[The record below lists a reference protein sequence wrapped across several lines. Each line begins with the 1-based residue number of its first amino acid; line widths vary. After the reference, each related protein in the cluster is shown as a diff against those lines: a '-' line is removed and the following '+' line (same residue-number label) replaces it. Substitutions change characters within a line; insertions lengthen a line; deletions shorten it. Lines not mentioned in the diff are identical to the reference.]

1 MQHCISM
8 VTATLM
14 LYRQLTVVLRSCTP
28 HYVDVLKASISL
40 ILFAVAQLKTLCPN
54 EEADKIFKEAFAHLK
69 GTLWEWVV
77 DREVIGGSFFGG
89 YVPTRYYSG
98 SWKPKEELEVT
109 VNPLGSSVVLV

>member
-54 EEADKIFKEAFAHLK
+54 EEADKIIKEAFARMK
-69 GTLWEWVV
+69 GTLGEWVV

-89 YVPTRYYSG
+89 YVPARYYSG
-98 SWKPKEELEVT
+98 NWKPKEELEVT
-109 VNPLGSSVVLV
+109 VNPAQ